1 MAQLIRVED
10 PVDPRLADYVS
21 LRDVQLRRHLEAE
34 HGFFIAEGEKVVRR
48 AVTAGCRVRSF
59 LMAERW
65 LPGLAEELDTAAHA
79 PCYVVSEDLAEQVT
93 GFHVHRGALAA
104 LERPPLPSVEEV
116 LDGTRRIVLLE
127 DIVDHANVGA
137 VFRSAAALG
146 MDAVL
151 LSPRCADP
159 LYRRSIKVAMGAVFS
174 LPWTRLDD
182 WYDALPALNSAGFLT
197 IALTPGPDA
206 EDLVEVVERQT
217 NDKVCLILGSEG
229 PGLSSRWLSSASMR
243 AGFAMAHDV
252 DSLNVAAA
260 AALAFFV
267 VTRDGCRE
275 GAGREE

>member
-1 MAQLIRVED
+1 MAELIRIED
-10 PVDPRLADYVS
+10 PTDPRLADYVS

-48 AVTAGCRVRSF
+48 AVDAGYPVRSF

-65 LPGLAEELDTAAHA
+65 LEGLSGELAASPDA
-79 PCYVVSEDLAEQVT
+79 PCYVVTEDLAEQVT

-104 LERPPLPSVEEV
+104 LERRALPPVDAV
-116 LDGTRRIVLLE
+116 LEGARRIVLLE
-127 DIVDHANVGA
+127 DVVDHTNIGA
-137 VFRSAAALG
+137 IFRCAAALG

-182 WYDALPALNSAGFLT
+182 WYDAVPALEEAGFVT
-197 IALTPGPDA
+197 IALTPDPEA
-206 EDLVEVVERQT
+206 QELAEVVDRGT
-217 NDKVCLILGSEG
+217 NGRVCLILGSEG
-229 PGLSSRWLSSASMR
+229 PGLSARWLHSAQIK
-243 AGFAMAHDV
+243 AGFAMAHGV

-267 VTRDGCRE
+267 ITRD
-275 GAGREE
+275 